1 MSSPRLRVVGPGRAG
16 GALQL
21 AARQVGWVVHPPIR
35 RDEPLDDALDD
46 VDLVV
51 VATPDGAIA
60 DVAAALP
67 RRDEVV
73 VAHLA
78 GSLGLDALGSH
89 ARRGALHPIVSLPA
103 PDVGAERLLDGAWF
117 AVAGDPL
124 VRRLVDDLGGHA
136 VDVADEAR
144 PLHHAA
150 ATVAANHL
158 VALLAQVDRLA
169 GRAGVPLDAYLA
181 IAHGAIDNVAELGP
195 VDALTGPV
203 ARFDVTTVRRHLD
216 ALDGHDRALY
226 LALADEAA
234 RLAGRPVPVGGP
246 AWR

>member
-1 MSSPRLRVVGPGRAG
+1 MSGARLRVVGPGRAG

-21 AARQVGWVVHPPIR
+21 AARQVGWDVRSPVR
-35 RDEPLDDALDD
+35 RGEPLDDAMSG

-51 VATPDGAIA
+51 IATPDGAIA
-60 DVAAALP
+60 DVANALP
-67 RRDEVV
+67 GDDEVV

-78 GSLGLDALGSH
+78 GSYGLDVLGAH
-89 ARRGALHPIVSLPA
+89 ARRGALHPIVSLPS
-103 PDVGAERLLDGAWF
+103 PEVGAERLLNGAWF

-124 VRRLVDDLGGHA
+124 VRRLVDDLGGRA

-150 ATVAANHL
+150 ASVAANHL
-158 VALLAQVDRLA
+158 VALLAQVERLA
-169 GRAGVPLDAYLA
+169 GRAGVPLDAYLS
-181 IAHGAIDNVAELGP
+181 IARGAIDNVAELGP
-195 VDALTGPV
+195 ADALTGPV
-203 ARFDVTTVRRHLD
+203 ARFDAATVRRHLD
-216 ALDGHDRALY
+216 ALDDRDRAVY

-234 RLAGRPVPVGGP
+234 ILAGRPVPVGGP